1 MKPDKT
7 IMLSM
12 LLVVMILGMSFSS
25 VFADDD
31 VSTFKVTNLTDK
43 DVYVEVYGYA
53 DADYGGWG
61 TDLADPDGDS
71 DSGAAKRFFVG
82 AGGSAEV
89 ELDDDD
95 TYYYKY
101 LACGQLFDAVLV
113 MKEDVS
119 ITIYPCDSIP
129 TVMQVKNHLAETV
142 TLKINGYEEY
152 EYKIE
157 PGFTIVKIYSGLN
170 TYSYDA
176 CDQDFNGVVD
186 VLANGRTQFFLR
198 SCEWHA
204 SPARVHGEP
213 NPVNFTVVNHAS
225 FPIILTL
232 IGPENY
238 LVTVSPGENR
248 LQLVAGSYDY
258 SYYMDFQKISGG
270 FFVPATGNGRVMF
283 SPEYTIDYGA
293 VESEF
298 E

>member
-1 MKPDKT
+1 MKIKKVIYLAMLVA
-7 IMLSM
+7 IMVSA
-12 LLVVMILGMSFSS
+12 GAFTS

-31 VSTFKVTNLTDK
+31 VSTFKITNLTDK
-43 DVYVEVYGYA
+43 DVWVEIYGHA
-53 DADYGGWG
+53 DAAYGGWG
-61 TDLADPDGDS
+61 TDGDAIGGSDG
-71 DSGAAKRFFVG
+71 GAVKRFFVG

-89 ELDDDD
+89 QLDGDD
-95 TYYYKY
+95 TFYYKY
-101 LACGQLFDAVLV
+101 LACGQMFDEAID
-113 MKEDVS
+113 MAEDVS

-142 TLKINGYEEY
+142 TLKITGYEEF
-152 EYKIE
+152 EFEIE

-170 TYSYDA
+170 AYNYDA

-186 VLANGRTQFFLR
+186 VLANGKTQFFLR

-213 NPVNFTVVNHAS
+213 NPVNFTIVNHAT
-225 FPIILTL
+225 FPMILTL

-238 LVTVSPGENR
+238 LVTINPGENR
-248 LQLVAGSYDY
+248 LQLVAGSYEY
-258 SYYMDFQKISGG
+258 SYYMDFEKNSGG
-270 FFVPATGNGRVMF
+270 FFVPETGNGRVMF
-283 SPEYTIDYGA
+283 SPEYTIDYGV